1 MTTITI
7 DRAVLLRALEA
18 LRPATAP
25 NGAKRDAAFEELRT
39 ALAAPAQP
47 TWHDAPTVPGLWL
60 RVGKTSGD
68 ASLLWYQETSDIW
81 YEGYRWCGPLPED
94 TK

>member
-1 MTTITI
+1 MTHKLLERCFWFL
-7 DRAVLLRALEA
+7 DRTANARNLHPDDQALLDDLRAYLTQPQGE
-18 LRPATAP
+18 PA
-25 NGAKRDAAFEELRT
+25 
-39 ALAAPAQP
+39 
-47 TWHDAPTVPGLWL
+47 WHDAPTVPGLWL

-94 TK
+94 KS